1 MTKKQE
7 GGKAHNKFAAVA
19 LVALGLF
26 MFVIGLMNV
35 NVGFGTNYIIGV
47 IVIGL
52 IIIVLGGILFKKSFL
67 NKK

>member
-1 MTKKQE
+1 MLNIAT
-7 GGKAHNKFAAVA
+7 NSIS
-19 LVALGLF
+19 F

-52 IIIVLGGILFKKSFL
+52 IIVVLGGILFKKSFL
-67 NKK
+67 NKVKL